1 MARGILQWVG
11 LGATLF
17 VAAHLG
23 LFGVERVL
31 AGEHLLGGAFL
42 GLAVAALALEE
53 YVARPTDLPGS
64 VAGKVLDTVVKEPE
78 DD

>member
-23 LFGVERVL
+23 LFGAERVL

-42 GLAVAALALEE
+42 ALAVAALALEE
-53 YVARPTDLPGS
+53 YVTKPTDLPGS
-64 VAGKVLDTVVKEPE
+64 VAGKLVGAVVEEPE

>member
-11 LGATLF
+11 LAATLF

-23 LFGVERVL
+23 LFGVEKVL

-42 GLAVAALALEE
+42 ALAAAALALEE
-53 YVARPTDLPGS
+53 YVTRPTDLPGS
-64 VAGKVLDTVVKEPE
+64 VAGKLVGTVVKPPE